1 MYESKTQPLTT
12 RKAFRRRMYLHVLL
26 ALLLIL
32 VMLLAGTV
40 GHVYFDDMEP
50 SRALVASLTLSSGL
64 GLSILP
70 NSLSGQL
77 FASIYGVFSNY
88 VFIATCTIVLAP
100 IIHRV
105 FHKFHLDEC

>member
-12 RKAFRRRMYLHVLL
+12 SKAFRMRMYLHVLL

-70 NSLSGQL
+70 SSLSGQL

-100 IIHRV
+100 LVHRV
-105 FHKFHLDEC
+105 FHKFHLDED